1 MKLIASLIPR
11 KCWIRFKNIAEYKQN
26 EPELMKLIQDSDG
39 IDQVIIYCIEE
50 KLQKPLSKSKSIYIN
65 EQLVNIL
72 KNQFGNE
79 NIQLT

>member
-1 MKLIASLIPR
+1 
-11 KCWIRFKNIAEYKQN
+11 
-26 EPELMKLIQDSDG
+26 
-39 IDQVIIYCIEE
+39 VEE
-50 KLQKPLSKSKSIYIN
+50 KLKKSLSKSKSICIN